1 MNSPKP
7 HLLEH
12 EMKRKIDEALAAV
25 EAAGVL
31 LTEVADSY
39 EAMRFNRALKHEP
52 CEKEN
57 QTKGFK

>member
-12 EMKRKIDEALAAV
+12 EMKRKIDEALAAI
-25 EAAGVL
+25 EAAGVM

-39 EAMRFNRALKHEP
+39 EAMRYNRALANEP
-52 CEKEN
+52 DYHKDR
-57 QTKGFK
+57 TKGFK